1 MTETKRDFFE
11 ELFDRTT
18 FNQRRMIL
26 LLNETN
32 GSWVTAQWLSEKLS
46 MSKRATLGVMNELS
60 DKINEINPEKFHFE
74 FSRGRG
80 VRLQMEKDAD
90 VHQLAAEVVRSCHTV
105 RIFEELLTEEF
116 DNIRNYALDNYIS
129 ESTVRR
135 CLSRIRHLL
144 KRYHIELG
152 RENNHLVGEEQQ
164 IRMFMMTFFWSIYRG
179 RSWPFK
185 HVNEQRV
192 ETYVDQVLNSEFTVH
207 PKIPYAYKK
216 QVAYIFAEGIIRAR
230 KGKLVKFSPEVTQH
244 ITINALYP
252 RFESIM
258 SGVDDVSDIKI
269 SEIPFF
275 FLVWLSM
282 SKTTEIFTEPVL
294 SKLIED
300 QAEKQTQIYQATEWM
315 LSRFQEKYFVISQEK
330 IWRFRACV
338 LSSHCF
344 AYYFKGFNMDTT
356 GNTYKEI
363 FSENFPCLIQKTSC
377 FIDDLYQE
385 SKNPIFLEKDY
396 LLIPYLKN
404 ILFLD
409 DPCKYE
415 VPITMLVES
424 DMPSLLTNNL
434 IQQINGYFSYLYNLT
449 VADSLESEASEVDIL
464 LTTGILK
471 DIEKTHP
478 EAEVVVVGKKL
489 SVGDLEKI
497 SQALKEVSE
506 KKRSDLSIREGNL
519 DDAFFENQIKNNLI

>member
-11 ELFDRTT
+11 ELFDRAT
-18 FNQRRMIL
+18 FNQRRLIL

-32 GSWVTAQWLSEKLS
+32 GHWVTAQWLAEKLA
-46 MSKRATLGVMNELS
+46 MSKRATLGVISELAANIS
-60 DKINEINPEKFHFE
+60 GLNFEKFDFE

-80 VRLQMEKDAD
+80 VRLVVQRDAD
-90 VHQLAAEVVRSCHTV
+90 IHQLISEIVRSCPTV
-105 RIFEELLTEEF
+105 KLFEALLTEEF
-116 DNIRNYALDNYIS
+116 DTVKNYAINHFIS

-135 CLSRIRHLL
+135 CLLRIQNLL
-144 KRYHIELG
+144 KRYHIKIGKDSNKLI
-152 RENNHLVGEEQQ
+152 GEEKQ

-185 HVNEQRV
+185 HVDEQRIDA
-192 ETYVDQVLNSEFTVH
+192 YVDHVLDSEFTVY

-230 KGKLVKFSPEVTQH
+230 KGKLVRLAADVEGQIKANT
-244 ITINALYP
+244 LYP
-252 RFESIM
+252 GFERIM
-258 SGVDDVSDIKI
+258 CEAEGGTDIKI

-282 SKTTEIFTEPVL
+282 SKTIEIFTEPVL
-294 SKLIED
+294 SKLIAE
-300 QAEKQTQIYQATEWM
+300 QAEKQTQVYLATELM
-315 LSRFQEKYFVISQEK
+315 VTRFQETYFEISPEK
-330 IWRFRACV
+330 FRRFRASV
-338 LSSHCF
+338 LSNHCF

-363 FSENFPCLIQKTSC
+363 FSENFPQLIKKTKS
-377 FIDDLYQE
+377 FIDALYQE
-385 SKNPIFLEKDY
+385 SKNPIFLEKEY

-424 DMPSLLTNNL
+424 DMPSLLTSNL
-434 IQQINGYFSYLYNLT
+434 MQQMIGYFGYLYNLT
-449 VADSLESEASEVDIL
+449 VADSVQSEAAEVDVL

-478 EAEVVVVGKKL
+478 EAQVVVVGKKL

-497 SQALKEVSE
+497 SQTLREVSE
-506 KKRSDLSIREGNL
+506 KKQTENRLQEGNQE
-519 DDAFFENQIKNNLI
+519 DAFFENQTRNSLI

>member
-1 MTETKRDFFE
+1 MSETKKDFFE

-26 LLNETN
+26 LLNETD
-32 GSWVTAQWLSEKLS
+32 GYWVTAQWLSEQLS
-46 MSKRATLGVMNELS
+46 MSKRATLGVVS
-60 DKINEINPEKFHFE
+60 DLAGKINLIDPEKFHFE

-80 VRLQMEKDAD
+80 VRLLIEKDAD
-90 VHQLAAEVVRSCHTV
+90 VHQLVAEVVRNCHTV
-105 RIFEELLTEEF
+105 RIFEELLTEDF
-116 DNIRNYALDNYIS
+116 DNVRNYALDNFIS

-135 CLSRIRHLL
+135 CLYRIQNLL

-152 RENNHLVGEEQQ
+152 RENNRLIGEERQ
-164 IRMFMMTFFWSIYRG
+164 IRMFMMIFFWSIYRG

-192 ETYVDQVLNSEFTVH
+192 EAYVDQVLNSEFTVH

-216 QVAYIFAEGIIRAR
+216 QVAFIFAEGIIRAR
-230 KGKLVKFSPEVTQH
+230 KGKLVQFSPEVALR
-244 ITINALYP
+244 ITNNVLYP
-252 RFESIM
+252 RFRKIM
-258 SGVDDVSDIKI
+258 CEDSGESDIKI

-282 SKTTEIFTEPVL
+282 SKTTEIFTESVL
-294 SKLIED
+294 SKLIQE
-300 QAEKQTQIYQATEWM
+300 QAEKRTQIYQTTELM
-315 LSRFQEKYFVISQEK
+315 LTRFQEKFFTISQEK

-338 LSSHCF
+338 LSNHCF
-344 AYYFKGFNMDTT
+344 AYYFKGFNVDTT

-363 FSENFPCLIQKTSC
+363 FSENFPRLIEKTSC
-377 FIDDLYQE
+377 FIDDLYKE

-434 IQQINGYFSYLYNLT
+434 IQQIIGYFTYLYNLT
-449 VADSLESEASEVDIL
+449 VADSLETESSEVDIL

-478 EAEVVVVGKKL
+478 EAQVVVVGKKL

-497 SQALKEVSE
+497 SQTLKEVSE
-506 KKRSDLSIREGNL
+506 NKSVGSLRSGRESG
-519 DDAFFENQIKNNLI
+519 